1 MFKKKKTTDEKTREQ
16 EIKEND
22 GINIFTPGIYH
33 GKQAAPWQ
41 QLCLDVD
48 VINLIELVR
57 DRAEKD
63 GQWCIDMGL
72 VGDNEDKMRR
82 MMEYVKSRH
91 NIIRNLNYQKEN
103 GQNETIDFL
112 CRDLANGSRW
122 AQ

>member
-1 MFKKKKTTDEKTREQ
+1 MFKKKQKAEKTREQ
-16 EIKEND
+16 EIREND

-33 GKQAAPWQ
+33 GKQGAPWEQ
-41 QLCLDVD
+41 KCLDVD
-48 VINLIELVR
+48 VHNLIELVR

-63 GQWCIDMGL
+63 GQWCIDMDL

-91 NIIRNLNYQKEN
+91 NIIRNLNYQKET
-103 GQNETIDFL
+103 GRNETIDFL

-122 AQ
+122 AG

>member
-1 MFKKKKTTDEKTREQ
+1 MFKKKPKAEKTRDQ

-33 GKQAAPWQ
+33 GRQEAPWQ
-41 QLCLDVD
+41 QKCLDVD
-48 VINLIELVR
+48 TFSLIELVR
-57 DRAEKD
+57 TRAERD

-72 VGDNEDKMRR
+72 VGNNEDKMRK
-82 MMEYVKSRH
+82 MMEYVKSLH
-91 NIIRNLNYQKEN
+91 NITRNLNYQKEN

-112 CRDLANGSRW
+112 CRDLANGSKW